1 MTIAGG
7 IIEPTRERR
16 QRAKLD
22 GGRIDR
28 EVLLD
33 TVGDRSIPWRAEG
46 LLAQLERRGDIR
58 PAEREAGEH
67 FHRLFQRAALDP
79 LRAADMGR
87 TGGGSAS
94 LQNHGSEHARQ
105 KIADAMQV
113 LGGHA
118 SPQGS
123 CAWVVLG
130 CDQSLAQWA
139 ARMNW
144 RGQAMNDQMAK
155 GMLVVTLDTLA
166 RYWGLTE
173 A

>member
-1 MTIAGG
+1 MTHAVG
-7 IIEPTRERR
+7 PSPERR
-16 QRAKLD
+16 QHNRVH
-22 GGRIDR
+22 R
-28 EVLLD
+28 VVVVD
-33 TVGDRSIPWRAEG
+33 TVGNRAIPWQAMG
-46 LLAQLERRGDIR
+46 LLAILERRGDISAAQR
-58 PAEREAGEH
+58 QAGEQ

-87 TGGGSAS
+87 VGGCSAS
-94 LQNHGSEHARQ
+94 HDAHGSEHAKRQ
-105 KIADAMQV
+105 VSKAMLA
-113 LGGHA
+113 LGGAA

-139 ARMNW
+139 IRMNW
-144 RGQAMNDQMAK
+144 RSQAMNDQMAK

-166 RYWGLTE
+166 RYWGLTG